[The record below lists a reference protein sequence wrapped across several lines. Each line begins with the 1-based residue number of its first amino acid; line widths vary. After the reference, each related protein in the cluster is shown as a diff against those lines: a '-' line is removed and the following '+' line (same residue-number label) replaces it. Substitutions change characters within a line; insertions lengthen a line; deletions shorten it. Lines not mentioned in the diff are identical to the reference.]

1 MRYTTSNNS
10 YAKGRSFM
18 KRVKGTQDFL
28 DLRLFNH
35 IIDLAKK
42 QLETYHFTEIAT
54 PILEPL
60 ELFKRSLG
68 LYTDVV
74 SKEMFVIQ
82 GAQEEDALCLRP
94 EATAPTLRAFIE
106 NGVQQTPWKVFT
118 WGPMFRHERP
128 QKGRYRQFHQLS
140 MEIIGSAS
148 VAQDAFF
155 ITMLDRFFH
164 EKLHLNNY
172 ALVINYLGCF
182 ADRKAYQE
190 VLKEFLESP
199 EAATIC
205 TTCIERKDKNIMRI
219 FDCKSPTCQQIYR
232 QAPTLIESLCGGCSG
247 EWAQLQ
253 EQLHLLSVSY
263 ACKPTLVRGLDY
275 YCKTVF
281 EFISND
287 LGAQNTFC
295 GGGRYD
301 QLVSQLG
308 GKQDQPSIG
317 AAMGIERLMLLLDP
331 MPPALSL
338 PLPAAVHVII
348 PMAPQQFS
356 LALLIADA
364 LTAAGLCIEVLL
376 EGDSV
381 KSMLRH
387 ANKMGAA
394 YALLLGDDEQQSR
407 TVTVKNMVTSAQ
419 EKIRQIDLLEYLKK

>member
-1 MRYTTSNNS
+1 
-10 YAKGRSFM
+10 M
-18 KRVKGTQDFL
+18 KRIKGTQDFL
-28 DLRLFNH
+28 DLRLFNFVLE
-35 IIDLAKK
+35 LAKK
-42 QLETYHFTEIAT
+42 QLQTYHFTEIAT

-74 SKEMFVIQ
+74 SKEMFLIQ
-82 GAQEEDALCLRP
+82 GNQDEEDAICLRP

-118 WGPMFRHERP
+118 WGPMFRYERP
-128 QKGRYRQFHQLS
+128 QKGRFRQFHQLS
-140 MEIIGSAS
+140 MEIVGSAS
-148 VAQDAFF
+148 VAQDALF

-182 ADRKAYQE
+182 ADRKAYQLL
-190 VLKEFLESP
+190 LKEFLESP
-199 EAATIC
+199 EAGGIC
-205 TTCIERKDKNIMRI
+205 STCVERKDKNVMRI
-219 FDCKSPTCQQIYR
+219 FDCKSPTCQQIYHN
-232 QAPTLIESLCGGCSG
+232 APTITENLCSSCSS

-281 EFISND
+281 EFVSQN

-301 QLVSQLG
+301 QLVTQLG

-317 AAMGIERLMLLLDP
+317 AAMGLERLLLLLDP
-331 MPPALSL
+331 LPQALILPPEPTL
-338 PLPAAVHVII
+338 HIII
-348 PMAPQQFS
+348 PMNGQHIS
-356 LALLIADA
+356 LALLIADT
-364 LTAAGLCIEVLL
+364 LMAADFCVDVLV
-376 EGDSV
+376 EQDSI

-387 ANKMGAA
+387 ANKMGAK
-394 YALLLGDDEQQSR
+394 YALLIGDEEHQSR
-407 TVTVKNMVTSAQ
+407 SVTVKNMVTGAQ
-419 EKIRQIDLLEYLKK
+419 ETIAQIALVSYLKK

>member
-1 MRYTTSNNS
+1 
-10 YAKGRSFM
+10 M
-18 KRVKGTQDFL
+18 KRIKGTQDFL
-28 DLRLFNH
+28 DLRLFNYL
-35 IIDLAKK
+35 IDLAKK

-74 SKEMFVIQ
+74 SKEMFLIQ
-82 GAQEEDALCLRP
+82 GNQDEEDAICLRP

-106 NGVQQTPWKVFT
+106 NGVQQTPWKVFS
-118 WGPMFRHERP
+118 WGPMFRYERP
-128 QKGRYRQFHQLS
+128 QKGRFRQFHQLNI
-140 MEIIGSAS
+140 EIIGSAS

-182 ADRKAYQE
+182 ADRAAYQIQ
-190 VLKEFLESP
+190 LKEFLESP
-199 EAATIC
+199 QAAGIC
-205 TTCIERKDKNIMRI
+205 STCQERKDKNIMRI
-219 FDCKSPTCQQIYR
+219 FDCKSPTCQQIYTN
-232 QAPTLIESLCGGCSG
+232 APTITENLCAGCTT
-247 EWAQLQ
+247 EWTQLQ
-253 EQLHLLSVSY
+253 EQLHLLSVTH

-281 EFISND
+281 EFVSHN

-301 QLVSQLG
+301 QLVLQLG

-317 AAMGIERLMLLLDP
+317 VAMGLERLLLLLDP
-331 MPPALSL
+331 LPQALTLPPQPAL
-338 PLPAAVHVII
+338 HVVI
-348 PMAPQQFS
+348 PMQAQQIP
-356 LALLIADA
+356 LALLIADT
-364 LTAAGLCIEVLL
+364 LTAAGLCVDVLL
-376 EGDSV
+376 EQDSV

-387 ANKMGAA
+387 TNKMGAS
-394 YALLLGDDEQQSR
+394 YALLIGDEEQQSR
-407 TVTVKNMVTSAQ
+407 SVTIKNMVTGTQ
-419 EKIRQIDLLEYLKK
+419 ETIKQIDVVAYLKK